1 MVLTEFMRTRVCG
14 HRLFGHRLPVCL
26 GQICAII
33 FALGIMTNPLVAQT
47 TQAVDPN
54 TPFGSPLIPPT
65 GDGSQRV
72 NNNQTNNN
80 PILSDQRIE
89 PVDINSDRSL
99 DRDRE
104 GNSRND
110 PLARR
115 TEALREL
122 RSKPLVPS
130 EFETFVEKS
139 LGRKLP
145 RFGAD
150 LLVPGSRDFAVP
162 ATATVPPDYIL
173 NVGDMVSIALVGSID
188 GSVDLEINTDG
199 KIFLERVGAIKLAGV
214 RYRDLKDVVSA
225 AIGRQ
230 YRGYSVTVGV
240 KQLRGI
246 RVYVTGFANNPGA
259 YSVSSLSTLVN
270 AVLAAG
276 GPSSGGSFRS
286 AKLYRNGQLIS
297 DFDLYDL
304 LLNGDRSNDVVLQ
317 NEDVLFISPLGRQIA
332 VTGSVNAEAIY
343 EAKAGEAL
351 EKILSYAG
359 GAGVLADSSRLV
371 LYRLTDRP
379 GISGKVIE
387 RAEAGTTLAEA
398 GDIIQILSEGS
409 IRQPVARQS
418 VVVRIEGEVNKPG
431 NYFVAPGTSL
441 ETVLGLAGGLTSNAF
456 LFGTRV
462 ERASVRQQQREG
474 FLEAV
479 DQLEISLAASPL
491 TSSQI
496 TTGDKAGQLV
506 AAKAVLERLRK
517 AEPDGRV
524 VLDILPTATLL
535 PGTLA
540 LENNDRIVIPPTPT
554 TVGVFG
560 AVYRPASFLITPSGT
575 QRIRD
580 YLERAGGPL
589 RSADKSELFVVRANG
604 AVISRRNKA
613 LGALALPGDVI
624 FMPVKTQSSSL
635 FAKLRDI
642 STTVFQFGLSAAAFI
657 AVAR

>member
-1 MVLTEFMRTRVCG
+1 MVLTEFTRTRVCVHKIFG
-14 HRLFGHRLPVCL
+14 ERLSVRL
-26 GQICAII
+26 GQI
-33 FALGIMTNPLVAQT
+33 FVMVLALGLMTEPLSAQTNP
-47 TQAVDPN
+47 AVDPN
-54 TPFGSPLIPPT
+54 TPFGSPLVPPT
-65 GDGSQRV
+65 ADGGQRI
-72 NNNQTNNN
+72 NGNTTNSN
-80 PILSDQRIE
+80 PPQPDQRIE
-89 PVDINSDRSL
+89 PVDINSDRTT
-99 DRDRE
+99 DRD
-104 GNSRND
+104 NDLRND

-115 TEALREL
+115 AEALREL
-122 RSKPLVPS
+122 RLKPPVPS

-145 RFGAD
+145 RFGAE
-150 LLVPGSRDFAVP
+150 LLLPSNRDFAVP

-173 NVGDMVSIALVGSID
+173 NVGDVVSIALVGSID
-188 GSVDLEINTDG
+188 GSVDAEINTDG
-199 KIFLERVGAIKLAGV
+199 KIFLARVGAITLAGV
-214 RYRDLKDVVSA
+214 RYRDLKDVIAS
-225 AIGRQ
+225 AIGKQ
-230 YRGYSVTVGV
+230 YRGYNVTVGV
-240 KQLRGI
+240 KKLRGI

-259 YSVSSLSTLVN
+259 YSISSLSTLVN

-286 AKLYRNGQLIS
+286 AKLYRNGQLVS

-351 EKILSYAG
+351 EKLLSYAG
-359 GAGVLADSSRLV
+359 GTGVLADSSRLV
-371 LYRLTDRP
+371 LYRLADRP

-387 RAEAGTTLAEA
+387 RADARTMLAEA
-398 GDIIQILSEGS
+398 GDIIQVLSEGS
-409 IRQPVARQS
+409 IRQPVERQS
-418 VVVRIEGEVNKPG
+418 VVIRIEGEVNKPG
-431 NYFVAPGTSL
+431 NYFVPPNTSL
-441 ETVLGLAGGLTSNAF
+441 EAVLAQAGGLTRNAF
-456 LFGTRV
+456 VFGTRV

-491 TSSQI
+491 TDSQI
-496 TTGDKAGQLV
+496 TSGDKSGQLL
-506 AAKAVLERLRK
+506 AAKAVLDRLRK
-517 AEPDGRV
+517 AEPDGRM
-524 VLDILPTATLL
+524 VLDIPPTATEL
-535 PGTLA
+535 PGNFL

-560 AVYRPASFLITPSGT
+560 AVYRPASFLITSSGT

-604 AVISRRNKA
+604 SVISRRNKA
-613 LGALALPGDVI
+613 LNAQVLPGDVI

-642 STTVFQFGLSAAAFI
+642 SATVFQFGLSAAAFV
-657 AVAR
+657 AVTR

>member
-1 MVLTEFMRTRVCG
+1 MVLTFFMRTRVWG
-14 HRLFGHRLPVCL
+14 HQISERGLSAHL
-26 GQICAII
+26 GQMLTV
-33 FALGIMTNPLVAQT
+33 FAALAFLAGPLGAQSNLP
-47 TQAVDPN
+47 VDPN
-54 TPFGSPLIPPT
+54 TPFGSPTFPPT
-65 GDGSQRV
+65 GDGSQRS
-72 NNNQTNNN
+72 NNNTTNN

-89 PVDINSDRSL
+89 PVDINPERGENSDG
-99 DRDRE
+99 D
-104 GNSRND
+104 SRND

-115 TEALREL
+115 ADALREL
-122 RSKPLVPS
+122 RLKPAVPS
-130 EFETFVEKS
+130 EFETFVEKA

-150 LLVPGSRDFAVP
+150 LLLPSTRDFAVP

-173 NVGDMVSIALVGSID
+173 NVGDVVSIALVGSID
-188 GSVDLEINTDG
+188 GSVDVEINTDG
-199 KIFLERVGAIKLAGV
+199 KIFLARVGAITLAGV
-214 RYRDLKDVVSA
+214 RYRDLKDVIA
-225 AIGRQ
+225 TAIGKQ

-240 KQLRGI
+240 KKLRGI
-246 RVYVTGFANNPGA
+246 RVYVTGFANSPGA

-286 AKLYRNGQLIS
+286 VKLYRNGQLIS

-317 NEDVLFISPLGRQIA
+317 NEDVLSISPLGRQLA

-343 EAKAGEAL
+343 EAKQGEAI
-351 EKILSYAG
+351 EKIISYAG
-359 GAGVLADSSRLV
+359 GTGVLADSSRLV
-371 LYRLTDRP
+371 LYRLADRP

-387 RAEAGTTLAEA
+387 RSEARTIFAEA
-398 GDIIQILSEGS
+398 GDIIQVLSEGS
-409 IRQPVARQS
+409 IRQPVERQS
-418 VVVRIEGEVNKPG
+418 VLVRIEGEVNKPG
-431 NYFVAPGTSL
+431 NYFVTPNTSL
-441 ETVLGLAGGLTSNAF
+441 DAVLALAGGLTRNAF
-456 LFGTRV
+456 VFGTRV

-474 FLEAV
+474 FLEAI
-479 DQLEISLAASPL
+479 DQLEISLAATPL
-491 TSSQI
+491 TDSQI
-496 TTGDKAGQLV
+496 TGGDKSGQLL
-506 AAKAVLERLRK
+506 AARAVLDRLRK
-517 AEPDGRV
+517 AEPDGRM
-524 VLDILPTATLL
+524 VLDILPASTSL
-535 PGTLA
+535 PGDFV

-560 AVYRPASFLITPSGT
+560 AVYRPASFLITPSKT
-575 QRIRD
+575 LRIRD

-604 AVISRRNKA
+604 AVLARRNKA
-613 LGALALPGDVI
+613 LRAPALPGDVI

>member
-1 MVLTEFMRTRVCG
+1 MALRDFTCLRVW
-14 HRLFGHRLPVCL
+14 RRPVFGHLSVFL
-26 GQICAII
+26 GQI
-33 FALGIMTNPLVAQT
+33 FAAVFVFSLVASPLGAQSST
-47 TQAVDPN
+47 SVDPN
-54 TPFGSPLIPPT
+54 TPFGSPIAPPAP
-65 GDGSQRV
+65 DGGQRV
-72 NNNQTNNN
+72 IGNATNTNQL
-80 PILSDQRIE
+80 PPDQRIE
-89 PVDINSDRSL
+89 PVDIDSDRGTDKASEL
-99 DRDRE
+99 K
-104 GNSRND
+104 ND

-115 TEALREL
+115 ADALREL
-122 RSKPLVPS
+122 RLKPAVPN
-130 EFETFVEKS
+130 EFEIFVEKS

-145 RFGAD
+145 RFGAE
-150 LLVPGSRDFAVP
+150 LLLPSNRDFAVP

-173 NVGDMVSIALVGSID
+173 NVGDVVSIALVGSID
-188 GSVDLEINTDG
+188 GSVDAEINTDG
-199 KIFLERVGAIKLAGV
+199 KIFLARVGAIKLAGV
-214 RYRDLKDVVSA
+214 RYRDLKDVIA
-225 AIGRQ
+225 TAIGRQ
-230 YRGYSVTVGV
+230 YRGYNVTVSV

-259 YSVSSLSTLVN
+259 YSVNSLSTLVN

-304 LLNGDRSNDVVLQ
+304 LLNGDRSNDDVLQ

-343 EAKAGEAL
+343 EAKPGEAL

-359 GAGVLADSSRLV
+359 GTGVLADSSRLV
-371 LYRLTDRP
+371 LYRLADRP

-387 RAEAGTTLAEA
+387 RADAQTMLAEA
-398 GDIIQILSEGS
+398 GDIVQVLSEGS
-409 IRQPVARQS
+409 IRQPVERQS
-418 VVVRIEGEVNKPG
+418 VIVRIEGEVNKPG
-431 NYFVAPGTSL
+431 NYFVPANTSL
-441 ETVLGLAGGLTSNAF
+441 DAVLALAGGLSRNAF
-456 LFGTRV
+456 VFGTRI

-479 DQLEISLAASPL
+479 DQLEISLAATPL

-496 TTGDKAGQLV
+496 TNGDKSGQLL
-506 AAKAVLERLRK
+506 AAKAVLDRLRK
-517 AEPDGRV
+517 AEPDGRM
-524 VLDILPTATLL
+524 VLDIPPTATAL
-535 PGTLA
+535 PGDFL

-560 AVYRPASFLITPSGT
+560 AVYRPASFLITPLGT
-575 QRIRD
+575 QRIGD

-613 LGALALPGDVI
+613 LNATALPGDVI

>member
-1 MVLTEFMRTRVCG
+1 
-14 HRLFGHRLPVCL
+14 
-26 GQICAII
+26 
-33 FALGIMTNPLVAQT
+33 MTGPLAAQGT
-47 TQAVDPN
+47 SPVDPN
-54 TPFGSPLIPPT
+54 TPFGSPINPPT

-72 NNNQTNNN
+72 NNSAATN

-89 PVDINSDRSL
+89 PVDITPERSDE
-99 DRDRE
+99 RDSE
-104 GNSRND
+104 ARND
-110 PLARR
+110 PLSRR
-115 TEALREL
+115 FETLREP
-122 RSKPLVPS
+122 RQKPALPS
-130 EFETFVEKS
+130 EFETFVEKA

-150 LLVPGSRDFAVP
+150 LLIPSTRDFAVP

-173 NVGDMVSIALVGSID
+173 NVGDVVSIALVGSID
-188 GSVDLEINTDG
+188 GSVDVEINNDG
-199 KIFLERVGAIKLAGV
+199 KIFLARVGAITLAGV
-214 RYRDLKDVVSA
+214 RYRDLKDVIST
-225 AIGRQ
+225 AIGKQ

-240 KQLRGI
+240 KKLRGI

-286 AKLYRNGQLIS
+286 VKLYRNGQLVS

-304 LLNGDRSNDVVLQ
+304 LLSGDRSNDVVLQ
-317 NEDVLFISPLGRQIA
+317 NEDVLTISPLGRQVAI
-332 VTGSVNAEAIY
+332 TGSVNAEAVF
-343 EAKAGEAL
+343 ETKPGESL

-359 GAGVLADSSRLV
+359 GTGVLADSSRLV
-371 LYRLTDRP
+371 LYRLADRP

-387 RAEAGTTLAEA
+387 RAEARTMLAEA

-409 IRQPVARQS
+409 IRQPVERQS
-418 VVVRIEGEVNKPG
+418 VIVRIEGEVNKPG
-431 NYFVAPGTSL
+431 NYFVTPNTSL
-441 ETVLGLAGGLTSNAF
+441 DAVLAMAGGLTRNAF
-456 LFGTRV
+456 IFGTRV

-474 FLEAV
+474 FLDAI
-479 DQLEISLAASPL
+479 DQLEISLAATPL
-491 TSSQI
+491 TDSQI
-496 TTGDKAGQLV
+496 TGGDKAGQLL
-506 AAKAVLERLRK
+506 AARAVLDRLRK
-517 AEPDGRV
+517 AEPDGRL
-524 VLDILPTATLL
+524 VLDILPTATSL
-535 PGTLA
+535 PGNFA

-560 AVYRPASFLITPSGT
+560 AVYRPASFLITSSGT
-575 QRIRD
+575 LRIRD
-580 YLERAGGPL
+580 YLQRAGGPL

-604 AVISRRNKA
+604 AVLARRNNA
-613 LGALALPGDVI
+613 LQAPALPGDVI

-657 AVAR
+657 AVTK